1 MNTLNQFRLAT
12 STASLCILDPS
23 RMKHRVNDPPDWWSD
38 FMVEIEEVN
47 LGNAMIVGLGSD
59 GNFVINV
66 GDGGDA
72 SKKSVSALI
81 GNESG
86 RVFVGPGEE
95 ITGGGFEPSTLRNRT
110 GIFLDLEPA
119 TYRVTVTKH
128 GANEL
133 SVWFAK
139 VDAAASNA
147 IEDQLLLE
155 D

>member
-1 MNTLNQFRLAT
+1 MNSVKHFQLVT

-23 RMKHRVNDPPDWWSD
+23 RIRHRLNDPPDWWSD
-38 FMVEIEEVN
+38 FVVEFEEVN

-59 GNFVINV
+59 GRYMINV
-66 GDGGDA
+66 GNDTNA
-72 SKKSVSALI
+72 SARSVSALI
-81 GNESG
+81 CNESG

-119 TYRVTVTKH
+119 TYRVTVTRH
-128 GANEL
+128 AASEL
-133 SVWFAK
+133 SIGFTR
-139 VDAAASNA
+139 VDAAASNV